1 MLASKDKI
9 KLYLK
14 IRQISHN
21 LTKTSRKV
29 PIKNQKLRESKL
41 ITQKLKTRPKIERT
55 LEHMELVMKIL
66 KKSQNNLWKA
76 LYKIESK
83 MFDYYIFSD

>member
-14 IRQISHN
+14 IRRISHN

-41 ITQKLKTRPKIERT
+41 ITQKLKTRPKMERI
-55 LEHMELVMKIL
+55 LEYMKLVMKIL

-76 LYKIESK
+76 LYKMESK